1 MQQWLCVVGS
11 GYIVVCRLQN
21 EFIPRSNQAKK
32 QLIMAVKETPNVHGE
47 RIKITPKKK
56 KKNRTLSQL
65 EAVS

>member
-1 MQQWLCVVGS
+1 MAMRS
-11 GYIVVCRLQN
+11 RYIVVCRLQN

-32 QLIMAVKETPNVHGE
+32 QLIRAVKETPNVHGE

-56 KKNRTLSQL
+56 KKRTLSQL